1 MTLLSHTELSIF
13 CINIVLLT
21 QIILTLLMTAI
32 FATALNIPNQIPM
45 SCARWATGLLRSH
58 TILSESIRISKM
70 LLARAKKGARG
81 NAATKMV
88 MKPNWITAKNKKR
101 GCFNS
106 RLPLNDRSASTW
118 FPWSTTISVGTLVKF
133 HSYLINKHSLPPSPP
148 LPPPLVRKFVT
159 PKVNGFF
166 RKASAWSRHVS
177 PGKRSIVWFW
187 WTNLGRYKKPFLD
200 TG

>member
-1 MTLLSHTELSIF
+1 MKLRVYTVGERGVGFVEVLGRCCAAESFKPWSCFWKKIIVHFANYVSDERPFSMTLLSHTELSIF

-21 QIILTLLMTAI
+21 QTILTLLMTAI

-106 RLPLNDRSASTW
+106 RLLLNDTSAST
-118 FPWSTTISVGTLVKF
+118 
-133 HSYLINKHSLPPSPP
+133 
-148 LPPPLVRKFVT
+148 
-159 PKVNGFF
+159 
-166 RKASAWSRHVS
+166 
-177 PGKRSIVWFW
+177 
-187 WTNLGRYKKPFLD
+187 
-200 TG
+200 